1 MIAPNRNTKKLPYLA
16 GYAKRKICVFTF
28 SHDGKSII
36 KTSPH
41 YFVSRIMIIHG
52 FYGGAL
58 CVKKMVTH
66 RCEKFGKRVKT
77 RLSTPD
83 I

>member
-1 MIAPNRNTKKLPYLA
+1 MSFLVIAPIRNTKKPPYLA
-16 GYAKRKICVFTF
+16 GYSKRKICVFTF

-52 FYGGAL
+52 FYSGAL
-58 CVKKMVTH
+58 GV
-66 RCEKFGKRVKT
+66 RINGN
-77 RLSTPD
+77 P
-83 I
+83 